1 MQLAD
6 YFRILYKRW
15 WIIVVLIGVTAAG
28 AFVFSKLQTPVY
40 KTSMQ
45 VTVLPARNDFGLA
58 QTTNQLLRAYV
69 SIIDSKN
76 WASKVLRRF
85 EQSGV
90 PLDIT
95 PENLKSDVIIASS
108 EDRNVI
114 QIDVKDL
121 DGEQANRIAK
131 AWAEE
136 FKIWRDQE
144 NQKVRKEDR
153 VDVVLGDDPVYSQ
166 YRPQTKVNIIAGAVL
181 GLLLAGL
188 AIFILEWL
196 ESGIV
201 RTPQDVERRLGLAVL
216 GAIPAGQT
224 SNVER
229 SRSQL

>member
-1 MQLAD
+1 MDLSS
-6 YFRILYKRW
+6 YFRIAYKRW
-15 WIIVVLIGVTAAG
+15 WIVVVLVAVTAAS
-28 AFVFSKLQTPVY
+28 AFIFSKLQTPIY
-40 KTSMQ
+40 RSSMQ
-45 VTVLPARNDFGLA
+45 FTVLPARNDLGLA
-58 QTTNQLLRAYV
+58 QTTKALLRAYV

-90 PLDIT
+90 PLNIT
-95 PENLKSDVIIASS
+95 PENLKGNVIIASF

-121 DGEQANRIAK
+121 DGEQANHIAN

-166 YRPQTKVNIIAGAVL
+166 YRPQTKINVIAGAVL

-201 RTPQDVERRLGLAVL
+201 RTPQDVERRLGLTVL
-216 GAIPAGQT
+216 GAIPT
-224 SNVER
+224 SDKL
-229 SRSQL
+229 Q